1 MTSGN
6 AIPGSKRAVMSGR
19 NGVHEGTLPT
29 RKGGGNWG
37 RKDFDWTS
45 MTMNRRSTASSRG
58 GRLFRIPGE
67 QGRWRTTPPA
77 VLSHL
82 FGLLR
87 HRPGLALRHQFLQVG
102 HLALGRSGVLR
113 HDSAFEGR
121 SRVVIDDAKGHGERA
136 EGQDRKSGV
145 EGTRVSGRVDR
156 GGGGSSQEKKR

>member
-19 NGVHEGTLPT
+19 NGVHEGTLPQ

-45 MTMNRRSTASSRG
+45 MTMNRRSNASSRG

-67 QGRWRTTPPA
+67 KGRWRTTPPA

-102 HLALGRSGVLR
+102 PLALGRSGVMR
-113 HDSAFEGR
+113 HDSR
-121 SRVVIDDAKGHGERA
+121 SEEHTSELQSLMRISYAVFCLK
-136 EGQDRKSGV
+136 KKN
-145 EGTRVSGRVDR
+145 T
-156 GGGGSSQEKKR
+156 QETDKYT